1 MLKSKEVFIHAHYS
15 VTSEF
20 DALLSKYGK
29 QFGVITKH
37 DYSAF
42 YATLLAEV
50 GTSASIKTENLNYST
65 KALKKTFKVYR
76 DNPNLAYWHGRSST
90 QRADQMA
97 IGNHAYANRMGN
109 GDVASGDG
117 WKYRGRGFIQL
128 TGKSNYK
135 KASEVILE
143 CTGINL
149 DLVKNPDNAGTVK
162 GAVLTALAFWKI
174 NELGG
179 KSIDQITDKVNK
191 YTDSRAKRKKYYSDF
206 MKIG

>member
-1 MLKSKEVFIHAHYS
+1 MLKSKYVFSTASYA
-15 VTSEF
+15 VTNEF
-20 DALLSKYGK
+20 DALLDRYGK

-37 DYSAF
+37 DYAAF

-50 GTSASIKTENLNYST
+50 GTSANIKTENLNYST

-76 DNPNLAYWHGRSST
+76 DNPTLAYWHGRSST
-90 QRADQMA
+90 QRADQIA

-109 GDVASGDG
+109 GDIKSGDG

-143 CTGINL
+143 STGIDL
-149 DLVKNPDNAGTVK
+149 DLINKPENAGTVR
-162 GAVLTALAFWKI
+162 GAVLTALAFWKM
-174 NELGG
+174 NSLQG
-179 KSIDQITDKVNK
+179 KTIDQVTDKVNK
-191 YTDSRAKRKKYYSDF
+191 YTESRAKRREYYLDF
-206 MKIG
+206 VRVE